1 ARSAMDVIRLDHT
14 VADAHLDAILSPTI
28 FSVRTGRRL
37 FRGMVGLTETQ
48 SWQKAFRAVAEV
60 SRALE
65 QDGRPALQSVRTA
78 ADEAG
83 RVATALRQEVD
94 GLVGASRRIRTQATE
109 IADRVAERARDLEV
123 VLDILQEEV
132 EDTAL
137 DVAAAL
143 RATRRGAGVFRSLKR
158 AVLGRRR

>member
-1 ARSAMDVIRLDHT
+1 MGWTVLTAVSVLVIALLMLALT
-14 VADAHLDAILSPTI
+14 VAAILLARD
-28 FSVRTGRRL
+28 VRRALDRL
-37 FRGMVGLTETQ
+37 G
-48 SWQKAFRAVAEV
+48 EV
-60 SRALE
+60 SRTLE
-65 QDGRPALQSVRTA
+65 QDGRPALQSVRIA
-78 ADEAG
+78 AEEAG

-94 GLVGASRRIRTQATE
+94 GLVGASQRIRTHATE
-109 IADRVAERARDLEV
+109 IADRVGERVGDLEV

-143 RATRRGAGVFRSLKR
+143 RATRRGAGLFRSLKR